1 MVAGLPK
8 RRIGILGGMGPEAT
22 VLLMS
27 RIIARTPA
35 ADDRDHVPLFVDN
48 NTQVPSRI
56 AALIE
61 GTGED
66 PGPVLAEMAR
76 RLEANG
82 AEALAM
88 PCNTAHHYAPV
99 IREAVGIPFLDMIE
113 LSVAR
118 VSAMPL
124 ATRQVG
130 MLASPAVRLTGIF
143 DHAFAAVGIDA
154 LYPADQDRM
163 LAAIRA
169 VKTDSGDPAARRT
182 MRDAARELVAAGADV
197 LLIACSELSIIA
209 GALAP
214 DVTAVDT
221 IDALADAVVAF
232 ASDHSETPA
241 EAARRAGSVKAQDAA
256 LRSGAASP
264 NTPIGRQSKETVT

>member
-66 PGPVLAEMAR
+66 PGPVLADMAR

-88 PCNTAHHYAPV
+88 PCNTAHH
-99 IREAVGIPFLDMIE
+99 
-113 LSVAR
+113 
-118 VSAMPL
+118 
-124 ATRQVG
+124 
-130 MLASPAVRLTGIF
+130 
-143 DHAFAAVGIDA
+143 
-154 LYPADQDRM
+154 
-163 LAAIRA
+163 
-169 VKTDSGDPAARRT
+169 
-182 MRDAARELVAAGADV
+182 
-197 LLIACSELSIIA
+197 
-209 GALAP
+209 
-214 DVTAVDT
+214 
-221 IDALADAVVAF
+221 
-232 ASDHSETPA
+232 
-241 EAARRAGSVKAQDAA
+241 
-256 LRSGAASP
+256 
-264 NTPIGRQSKETVT
+264 